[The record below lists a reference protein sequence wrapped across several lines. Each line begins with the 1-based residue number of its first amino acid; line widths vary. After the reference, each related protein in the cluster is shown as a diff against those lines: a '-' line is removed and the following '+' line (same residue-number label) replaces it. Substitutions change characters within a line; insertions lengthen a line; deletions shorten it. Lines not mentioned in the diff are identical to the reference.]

1 MASVFPILFRNTT
14 LRKHRRKVLFEREK
28 ALLPSL
34 QIYVEYKRDWERRS
48 QEYTVLAE
56 EFGMEHVRS
65 DKIASRWF
73 EKQRDLRYTERVIQV
88 CRNEI
93 RRLREIQDKEEHR
106 VGIAPEYLEQIPT
119 LLNQQRKLRDASKAK
134 RETLVEE
141 LGVLTDEY
149 VVKRDALR
157 AVQREMYTAMQNYND
172 TTGEVKTARREFIM
186 RCPAENC
193 RGFLSTAYKCGTCEA
208 WACQACMVSIGKD
221 RDATHTCN
229 PDMVESTK
237 MIRAETQPC
246 PKCGTRIFKVDG
258 CDQMWC
264 TMEGC
269 GTAFSWT
276 TGHIVTGVIHNP
288 HYYEW
293 LRRNGG
299 GALPREAGDI
309 PCGGLPQTWQFVRGV
324 RDVDLPNEL
333 TTVLLESFRN
343 VQEVVN
349 LRLPDYPS
357 RMPQLMNKDFD
368 VAYLMNRM
376 DEEAWKRALENT
388 EAKFNR
394 KKEIGQILQTI
405 VTAGSDMIN
414 RIYDRCVDVR
424 NENTSV
430 DEFVGWLLDTGLP
443 ELEQLRAFANDS
455 LKALSKRDKMAVPQF
470 QENWVWKAARALYR
484 PVKAV
489 KEAAVA
495 AQTEAT
501 VIVSDTGMCRTSASP

>member
-1 MASVFPILFRNTT
+1 
-14 LRKHRRKVLFEREK
+14 
-28 ALLPSL
+28 
-34 QIYVEYKRDWERRS
+34 
-48 QEYTVLAE
+48 
-56 EFGMEHVRS
+56 
-65 DKIASRWF
+65 
-73 EKQRDLRYTERVIQV
+73 
-88 CRNEI
+88 
-93 RRLREIQDKEEHR
+93 
-106 VGIAPEYLEQIPT
+106 
-119 LLNQQRKLRDASKAK
+119 
-134 RETLVEE
+134 
-141 LGVLTDEY
+141 
-149 VVKRDALR
+149 
-157 AVQREMYTAMQNYND
+157 
-172 TTGEVKTARREFIM
+172 
-186 RCPAENC
+186 
-193 RGFLSTAYKCGTCEA
+193 
-208 WACQACMVSIGKD
+208 
-221 RDATHTCN
+221 
-229 PDMVESTK
+229 
-237 MIRAETQPC
+237 
-246 PKCGTRIFKVDG
+246 
-258 CDQMWC
+258 
-264 TMEGC
+264 MEGC

-276 TGHIVTGVIHNP
+276 TGRIVTGVIHNP

-333 TTVLLESFRN
+333 TTILLESFRN

-424 NENTSV
+424 NENRSV

-443 ELEQLRAFANDS
+443 ELEQLRTFANDS

-495 AQTEAT
+495 VPAQTEAT
-501 VIVSDTGMCRTSASP
+501 VIVSDT